1 MKYTAAPAALYE
13 RNRKAFA
20 AQMRPNTFA
29 VFHAG
34 DIYISNG
41 DASHSFI
48 QDRNLFWLTGID
60 QEEVMLILFP
70 DAPREEWR
78 EVLFIRE
85 TNAHIQVWEG
95 WKYSKEEA
103 RAASGIAN
111 VKWYQEFDSLVH
123 WLMSHSD
130 GIYVDINEHERN
142 ALYHITPGHR
152 LAQKF
157 RTEFP
162 AHQLYRAAPILQ
174 NLRAI
179 KSPEEVEL
187 MQTAV
192 DITAKAFDR
201 VLKFVKPGVME
212 YQIEAEI
219 QHEFLWNRATG
230 PAYGSIIASGKNAC
244 ILHYTLN
251 NQPCNDGDLLL
262 MDFGAE
268 YANYSSDL
276 TRTIPVNG
284 KFTARQ
290 KAVYNAVLSVMKGAT
305 NLLRPGTIL
314 EKYHEE
320 VGDMMTEELRQLG
333 LLTAEDV
340 KNGTKQQPAYKKY
353 FPHGTSHFLGLVTHD
368 VGSRFAPMQP
378 GMVFTC
384 EPGIY
389 IPEEGIGIR
398 IENDILITADG
409 NRDLMAHIPREVEEI
424 EALMAK

>member
-13 RNRKAFA
+13 RNRKAFM
-20 AQMRPNTFA
+20 AQMRPGTIA

-34 DIYISNG
+34 DLYITNG
-41 DASHSFI
+41 DAHHEFV

-60 QEEVMLILFP
+60 QEEVMLMLFP
-70 DAPREEWR
+70 DAPREEWK

-85 TNAHIQVWEG
+85 TNETIQVWEG

-103 RAASGIAN
+103 TAASGIKS
-111 VKWYQEFDSLVH
+111 VKWYQEFDGLVR
-123 WLMSHSD
+123 WVMSQCD
-130 GIYVDINEHERN
+130 GVYIDINEHERN
-142 ALYHITPGHR
+142 GLFHLTPGHR

-162 AHQLYRAAPILQ
+162 AHQIYRAAPILQ

-179 KSPEEVEL
+179 KSPEEIVQMEA
-187 MQTAV
+187 AV

-212 YQIEAEI
+212 YQVEAEI

-244 ILHYTLN
+244 ILHYVQN

-268 YANYSSDL
+268 YGNYSSDL

-284 KFTARQ
+284 KFTKRQ
-290 KAVYNAVLSVMKGAT
+290 KDVYNAVLRVMKGAT
-305 NLLRPGTIL
+305 AMLRPGTIL
-314 EKYHEE
+314 EKYHEA
-320 VGDMMTEELRQLG
+320 VGEMMTEELLQLG
-333 LLTAEDV
+333 LLKSEDV
-340 KNGTKQQPAYKKY
+340 KNPKTSLAYKKY
-353 FPHGTSHFLGLVTHD
+353 FPHGTSHYLGLGTHD
-368 VGSRFAPMQP
+368 VGSRFVEMQP

-389 IPEEGIGIR
+389 ILEEGIGIR

-424 EALMAK
+424 EALMAR